1 MIDRS
6 TDRGTDQTANRGIT
20 RILNA
25 EALTSHGN
33 VAGRKSVVEIL
44 EAGMRAAD
52 PYNNTREL
60 LRRDGN
66 RLVVGNRA
74 FEPVGDPK
82 AGQDEV
88 FDLDAIDRI
97 FVFGAGKGAQRVGV
111 ALEEAL
117 GDRLTG
123 GVIIAKHDDE
133 LELARIE
140 VVYGAHPVP
149 DEGCVRGCER
159 ILAIAKGLTERD
171 LVFTV
176 AGNGV
181 SSLLTL
187 PVPGVTLED
196 IRNVTYVMQ
205 IEKGAPTGD
214 LNAIRN
220 NLDAMKGGKISRYL
234 RPARVVHIVATDPS
248 GMMTPSETDYED
260 LMTRNVWLHTLPD
273 ATTFARAVAMLK
285 KWDCWDRAPKSVRS
299 FLEAADPAW
308 ETVRRAEF
316 ESWGHRIYGVM
327 PYELG
332 MLPTAEAKAE
342 ELGFRAYR
350 MSSFL
355 MAEAREAG
363 LVYATVAGDCAR
375 EGKPFEAPCA
385 LISGGELL
393 VTVGKE
399 TGVGG
404 RNQEFVLSAAL
415 KIAGSARLVVGGVD
429 SDGTD
434 GPGTQFSE
442 YKDIPCLAGGVVDGY
457 TLAAATE
464 SGIDLA
470 AELRR
475 HNTTPPLWRLGDGVI
490 TTHGISLCDLDVIL
504 VLPE

>member
-1 MIDRS
+1 V
-6 TDRGTDQTANRGIT
+6 

-25 EALTSHGN
+25 ERLTSHGN
-33 VAGRKSVVEIL
+33 VHGRQALLQIL
-44 EAGMRAAD
+44 EAGLQAAD
-52 PYNNTREL
+52 PYHNTRRLVRIE
-60 LRRDGN
+60 DN
-66 RLVVGNRA
+66 KLVVGGRD
-74 FEPVGDPK
+74 FEPVGDPH
-82 AGQDEV
+82 AGTDAV
-88 FDLDAIDRI
+88 YDLDAVGRI
-97 FVFGAGKGAQRVGV
+97 YVFGAGKGIQRCAR

-123 GVIIAKHDDE
+123 GVIIAKHDDD
-133 LELARIE
+133 LELSRVE

-149 DEGCVRGCER
+149 DEGCVRGCGR
-159 ILAIAKGLTERD
+159 ILDLAKGLTERD

-196 IRNVTYVMQ
+196 VRNVTYMMQ

-220 NLDAMKGGKISRYL
+220 NLDVMKGGKISRYL
-234 RPARVVHIVATDPS
+234 RPARVVHIVITDPS
-248 GMMTPSETDYED
+248 GMMTTSETDYED
-260 LMTRNVWLHTLPD
+260 LMTKNVWLHTLPD
-273 ATTFARAVAMLK
+273 ATSFALAVAMLK
-285 KWDCWDRAPKSVRS
+285 KWDCWDRAPEAVRS
-299 FLEAADPAW
+299 FLAQADPAW

-316 ESWGHRIYGVM
+316 ESWGDRIYGVL

-332 MLPTAEAKAE
+332 MLPTAEAKAR
-342 ELGFRAYR
+342 ELGFSAHLL
-350 MSSFL
+350 SSFL
-355 MAEAREAG
+355 VAEAREAG
-363 LVYATVAGDCAR
+363 LVYATVAETCAK
-375 EGKPFEAPCA
+375 EGKPFTAPCA
-385 LISGGELL
+385 LISGGELI

-399 TGVGG
+399 AGVGG

-415 KIAGSARLVVGGVD
+415 KIAGSSRIVVGGID

-442 YKDIPCLAGGVVDGY
+442 YKDIPCLAGGVVDGC
-457 TLAAATE
+457 TLAAAKE
-464 SGIDLA
+464 AGIDLN

-475 HNTTPPLWRLGDGVI
+475 HNTTPALWKLGDGVVA
-490 TTHGISLCDLDVIL
+490 THGVSMTDLDVIL